1 MSETYVLGID
11 AGGTHTDAVLLACD
25 AAAEELA
32 QDGTGADGFGVE
44 ALPSARL
51 VASAK
56 ARTRHDN
63 LPASVREVLAAL
75 AKAAP
80 DCDFGAISRVT
91 LGATLAVNALVQD
104 RADPV
109 GLALSAGPGLDPQ
122 HFAMGAHVC
131 IVPGGL
137 DHRGVEVSPLRTA
150 SLPAAVSEWEAAGV
164 AAVACVGKFS
174 PRNAAHELAMAEAV
188 RSTAPQMSIT
198 AGHRLSGRLNFPRRM
213 ATAYFNAA
221 VQRLH
226 NEFLD
231 AVEAALAEAGITAS
245 VRLLKA
251 DGGAVPLTLSRRE
264 PVQSILSG
272 PAASVMGVLAL
283 CGGSKAMRQGCSLLL
298 DMGGTTTDMALF
310 VDGSPV
316 VDRDGMLLKGRR
328 TLVRA
333 LASVSIGVGGDSLL
347 TVDAALGAARPVLV
361 GPLREGPAM
370 AFGGSRPTLLDAL
383 NVLNSSAVATASGDE
398 LEADAVAGDVAA
410 SMAGIAA
417 LAAEHGLSPESL
429 AQMAADDALAQVAAA
444 ARALTDGIN
453 ARPIYTLAALK
464 AVREAR
470 PQHVWLVGGPAA
482 CVARRMSKVLDM
494 PVETPPHADVANAVG
509 AALTLPTDAL
519 ELYADTGRCVLT
531 IPAVELTERIGKGY
545 SLSEARQRAS
555 ALLRER
561 LEAAGVSGARVEV
574 TEADIF
580 ATLDD
585 AGFGSKDIR
594 VVCQV
599 VPGLSAAMKI
609 M

>member
-32 QDGTGADGFGVE
+32 PGEIGAEGLGAE

-51 VASAK
+51 MASAK

-75 AKAAP
+75 ATAAP
-80 DCDFGAISRVT
+80 GCDFGAISRVT

-109 GLALSAGPGLDPQ
+109 GLALSAGPGLDP
-122 HFAMGAHVC
+122 HRFAMGAHVC
-131 IVPGGL
+131 VVPGGL

-150 SLPAAVSEWEAAGV
+150 SLPAAVREWEAAGV

-174 PRNAAHELAMAEAV
+174 PRNAAHELAMSEAV
-188 RSTAPQMSIT
+188 RSAVPQMSIT
-198 AGHRLSGRLNFPRRM
+198 VGHRLSGRLNFPRRM

-310 VDGSPV
+310 VDG
-316 VDRDGMLLKGRR
+316 
-328 TLVRA
+328 
-333 LASVSIGVGGDSLL
+333 
-347 TVDAALGAARPVLV
+347 
-361 GPLREGPAM
+361 
-370 AFGGSRPTLLDAL
+370 
-383 NVLNSSAVATASGDE
+383 
-398 LEADAVAGDVAA
+398 
-410 SMAGIAA
+410 
-417 LAAEHGLSPESL
+417 
-429 AQMAADDALAQVAAA
+429 
-444 ARALTDGIN
+444 
-453 ARPIYTLAALK
+453 
-464 AVREAR
+464 
-470 PQHVWLVGGPAA
+470 
-482 CVARRMSKVLDM
+482 
-494 PVETPPHADVANAVG
+494 
-509 AALTLPTDAL
+509 
-519 ELYADTGRCVLT
+519 
-531 IPAVELTERIGKGY
+531 
-545 SLSEARQRAS
+545 
-555 ALLRER
+555 
-561 LEAAGVSGARVEV
+561 
-574 TEADIF
+574 
-580 ATLDD
+580 
-585 AGFGSKDIR
+585 
-594 VVCQV
+594 
-599 VPGLSAAMKI
+599 
-609 M
+609 

>member
-1 MSETYVLGID
+1 MNERFVLGID

-25 AAAEELA
+25 A
-32 QDGTGADGFGVE
+32 GAGNAPQGE
-44 ALPSARL
+44 ATPRARL

-63 LPASVREVLAAL
+63 LPASVSEVLAVL

-80 DCDFGAISRVT
+80 NDAFGKISRVT
-91 LGATLAVNALVQD
+91 LGATLAVNALVQNK
-104 RADPV
+104 ADAV
-109 GLALSAGPGLDPQ
+109 GLALSAGPGLDPRR
-122 HFAMGAHVC
+122 FAMGGHVC

-137 DHRGVEVSPLRTA
+137 DHRGVEVSPLRPEA
-150 SLPAAVSEWEAAGV
+150 LGEAVSAWRKQGV
-164 AAVACVGKFS
+164 VAVACVGKFS

-188 RSTAPQMSIT
+188 RAVSPDMPVTM
-198 AGHRLSGRLNFPRRM
+198 GHRLSGRLNFPRRM

-221 VQRLH
+221 VERLH

-231 AVEAALAEAGITAS
+231 AVEAALATAGVKAA

-251 DGGAVPLTLSRRE
+251 DGGAVPAALSRRE

-283 CGGSKAMRQGCSLLL
+283 CGGKGLRQGCSLLL

-310 VDGSPV
+310 INGSPV
-316 VDRDGMLLKGRR
+316 VDRDGMLLQGRR
-328 TLVRA
+328 TLVRS
-333 LASVSIGVGGDSLL
+333 LASVSIGVGGDSQL
-347 TVDAALGAARPVLV
+347 TAVKKGDQLSVRV

-370 AFGGSRPTLLDAL
+370 AFGGTRPTLLDAL
-383 NVLNSSAVATASGDE
+383 NVLNSVDPKAD
-398 LEADAVAGDVAA
+398 ADAVAGDVAA
-410 SMAGIAA
+410 SVAGMSM
-417 LAAEHGLSPESL
+417 LAASL
-429 AQMAADDALAQVAAA
+429 GVAVANLAREAANNALTQVDAA
-444 ARALTDGIN
+444 ARALVDEIN

-470 PQHVWLVGGPAA
+470 PERALLVGGPAG
-482 CVARRMSKVLDM
+482 CVAHRMARALGI

-519 ELYADTGRCVLT
+519 EAYADTGRGLLHV
-531 IPAVELTERIGKGY
+531 PALELNERIGKGY
-545 SLSEARQRAS
+545 GLEQA
-555 ALLRER
+555 RER
-561 LEAAGVSGARVEV
+561 ACNLLKERLAAAGEQDARVEA
-574 TEADIF
+574 TEADMF

-594 VVCQV
+594 VTCQV
-599 VPGLSAAMKI
+599 VPGIAAVVAEDRP
-609 M
+609 

>member
-1 MSETYVLGID
+1 
-11 AGGTHTDAVLLACD
+11 
-25 AAAEELA
+25 
-32 QDGTGADGFGVE
+32 
-44 ALPSARL
+44 
-51 VASAK
+51 
-56 ARTRHDN
+56 
-63 LPASVREVLAAL
+63 
-75 AKAAP
+75 
-80 DCDFGAISRVT
+80 
-91 LGATLAVNALVQD
+91 
-104 RADPV
+104 
-109 GLALSAGPGLDPQ
+109 
-122 HFAMGAHVC
+122 
-131 IVPGGL
+131 
-137 DHRGVEVSPLRTA
+137 
-150 SLPAAVSEWEAAGV
+150 
-164 AAVACVGKFS
+164 
-174 PRNAAHELAMAEAV
+174 
-188 RSTAPQMSIT
+188 
-198 AGHRLSGRLNFPRRM
+198 
-213 ATAYFNAA
+213 
-221 VQRLH
+221 
-226 NEFLD
+226 
-231 AVEAALAEAGITAS
+231 
-245 VRLLKA
+245 
-251 DGGAVPLTLSRRE
+251 
-264 PVQSILSG
+264 
-272 PAASVMGVLAL
+272 
-283 CGGSKAMRQGCSLLL
+283 
-298 DMGGTTTDMALF
+298 MALF

-347 TVDAALGAARPVLV
+347 AVDAAHGAARPVQV

-383 NVLNSSAVATASGDE
+383 NALNFAAGSTGAQGINGG
-398 LEADAVAGDVAA
+398 DAVAGDVTA
-410 SMAGIAA
+410 STAGIAA

-444 ARALTDGIN
+444 ASALTDGIN

-482 CVARRMSKVLDM
+482 CVARRMSKALNM
-494 PVETPPHADVANAVG
+494 PVETPPYADVANAVG

-531 IPAVELTERIGKGY
+531 IPALELTERIGKGY

-555 ALLRER
+555 AMLRER
-561 LEAAGVSGARVEV
+561 LEAAGVSGSRVEV